1 VDGEPSV
8 SREDTCRASRV
19 RPYHG
24 RVAEFIYFRSGTIRS
39 YDLLW
44 LAIGSFVI
52 GMLAGFMWSYSSY
65 VDQLVRLAPELGW

>member
-1 VDGEPSV
+1 M
-8 SREDTCRASRV
+8 

-24 RVAEFIYFRSGTIRS
+24 RVAEFIYFRCGTIRS

-65 VDQLVRLAPELGW
+65 VDQLVRLAPEWGW